1 LHGRDLV
8 DMLARFLD
16 NSIYLNITSPW
27 AVCSLTKW
35 CFTSMCLVHWW
46 FLLLMLFEI
55 NSLLSA
61 WILIDDLIGSLI
73 LLKNFVSYNAWVV
86 ALVKATYSALTV
98 KSVTTSWH
106 LLSYRTGPPATI
118 NMFPSVKCYYIL
130 YFWLWLV
137 LFIFFSLLLWSLI
150 SYLIQS
156 RNIISQTRRSIIF

>member
-1 LHGRDLV
+1 MHGRDLV

-16 NSIYLNITSPW
+16 NSIYLNITFPW
-27 AVCSLTKW
+27 TVCSLTKW
-35 CFTSMCLVHWW
+35 CFISMCLVHWW

-98 KSVTTSWH
+98 KSVTSWH

-118 NMFPSVKCYYIL
+118 NMFSSVKCYYIL
-130 YFWLWLV
+130 YFLV
-137 LFIFFSLLLWSLI
+137 MISIIYFLFLIIMIIDLLLNSE
-150 SYLIQS
+150 
-156 RNIISQTRRSIIF
+156 

>member
-98 KSVTTSWH
+98 KSVTSWH

-118 NMFPSVKCYYIL
+118 NMFSSVKCYYIL
-130 YFWLWLV
+130 YFLV
-137 LFIFFSLLLWSLI
+137 MISIIYFLFLIIMIIDLLLNSE
-150 SYLIQS
+150 
-156 RNIISQTRRSIIF
+156 

>member
-35 CFTSMCLVHWW
+35 CFTSMYLVYWW

-55 NSLLSA
+55 NLLLSA

-73 LLKNFVSYNAWVV
+73 SLKNFVSHNAWVV

-156 RNIISQTRRSIIF
+156 RNIISQTRRSITF